1 MEVLKLVFEFLGP
14 VLVAAVTIIPTII
27 NNRKKT
33 ENSIREM
40 VDEIKEDNQKT
51 NDKVDALSQQLDK
64 HIRENEDDNAKQIRA
79 RILRAYDDL
88 CGGKLMSE
96 SHFEDILQDIDYYEE
111 YVSMHPDFKNNRTK
125 MSASYIIASY
135 QEHLEKHDFLVP
147 YSRS

>member
-111 YVSMHPDFKNNRTK
+111 YVSMHPDFKNNRGEAA
-125 MSASYIIASY
+125 MNYIRDRY
-135 QEHLEKHDFLVP
+135 RKEKESGGFLKHE
-147 YSRS
+147 